1 MSNRERDKFLTG
13 AMGETWHEWVL
24 PEEHC
29 KHIPGISYKC
39 KCGGFH
45 PTLKRNNNFST
56 WAGFGKLWEWS
67 RWREWWPKFIGKIG
81 DHQFDEP
88 EAGLCECSWI
98 DTYYIHPDRFANAV
112 YEFLK

>member
-1 MSNRERDKFLTG
+1 MNNQERDKFLTE

-29 KHIPGISYKC
+29 KHIPGIRYKC

-45 PTLKRNNNFST
+45 PTLKRNNDFST

-67 RWREWWPKFIGKIG
+67 RLQEWWDMFGAKEVYTLES
-81 DHQFDEP
+81 HP
-88 EAGLCECSWI
+88 EAI
-98 DTYYIHPDRFANAV
+98 DYDHLFPDQLIHPDRFASAV
-112 YEFLK
+112 YEYLK